1 VSITLENGQR
11 FGSWSDIEMSLG
23 LDSYS
28 ALSLSGPFDY
38 ERKEVREAF
47 QPLMFP
53 KVTVNIGDEL
63 IMTGRVK
70 DVSPTVDAGASSVG
84 VTVYS
89 LPFDLLEVCPPP
101 DLLPLEFS
109 GLDLRQIARRLVTAA
124 VGVDVVFDAQP
135 GAKFAKIRCEPDA
148 VVHGF
153 LVELAQ
159 QRGYVLSDLSNG
171 DLLFRSEAF
180 RGKPVARLEGQPIGK
195 VSATFQ
201 PSSWFQRVTGR
212 ASQKVGKAGSSYSAL
227 NPLYKPLFPAR
238 TFTFAVDDTE
248 AADVPKAV
256 TAAIGRMMAQVVTYT
271 VEDLPT
277 WRDPQDALWR
287 VNTTVTLKAPEAMV
301 YRETELLI
309 RSVRFRQTPEAETA
323 TLELVLPG
331 SFGGFPA
338 LELPWDI

>member
-1 VSITLENGQR
+1 MSITLENGQR
-11 FGSWSDIEMSLG
+11 FGQWSDIELSLG

-28 ALSLSGPFDY
+28 ALSLSGPFDF
-38 ERKEVREAF
+38 ERKEVRTAL

-53 KVTVNIGDEL
+53 QVTVNVGDEL

-70 DVSPTVDAGASSVG
+70 DVQPQVDANSSSVG

-89 LPFDLLEVCPPP
+89 LPFDLTEVCPPP
-101 DLLPLEFS
+101 DVLPLEFN

-124 VGVDVVFDAQP
+124 VGVDVVFDALP
-135 GAKFAKIRCEPDA
+135 GAKFAKIRCEPDT

-159 QRGYVLSDLSNG
+159 QRGYVLSDLPNG

-180 RGKPVARLEGQPIGK
+180 RGKPVAKLEGQPLGK
-195 VSATFQ
+195 VTATFQ
-201 PSSWFQRVTGR
+201 PSSWFQKVTGR
-212 ASQKVGKAGSSYSAL
+212 ASQKAGKAGSRYSGL

-238 TFTFAVDDTE
+238 SVTLTVGDTE
-248 AADVPKAV
+248 SADVPKAV
-256 TAAIGRMMAQVVTYT
+256 TAAIGRMMASVVTYM

-277 WRDPQDALWR
+277 WRDPQGALWKP
-287 VNTTVTLKAPEAMV
+287 NTTITLLAPSAMV
-301 YRETELLI
+301 YRESELLI
-309 RSVRFRQTPEAETA
+309 RSVKFRQTPEAETA

-331 SFGGFPA
+331 SFGGFPS
-338 LELPWDI
+338 LELPWAS

>member
-1 VSITLENGQR
+1 
-11 FGSWSDIEMSLG
+11 
-23 LDSYS
+23 
-28 ALSLSGPFDY
+28 
-38 ERKEVREAF
+38 
-47 QPLMFP
+47 MFP
-53 KVTVNIGDEL
+53 LVTVNVGEEL

-70 DVSPTVDAGASSVG
+70 DVQPQVDASAASVG
-84 VTVYS
+84 VTVYA
-89 LPFDLLEVCPPP
+89 LPFDLTEVCPPP
-101 DLLPLEFS
+101 DLLPLEFN
-109 GLDLRQIARRLVTAA
+109 GLDLRQIARRLVPAS
-124 VGVDVVFDAQP
+124 VGVDAVFDAQP
-135 GAKFAKIRCEPDA
+135 GATFAKIRCEPDA

-159 QRGYVLSDLSNG
+159 QRGYVLSDLPNG

-180 RGKPVARLEGQPIGK
+180 KGKPVARLEGQPLGK
-195 VSATFQ
+195 VTASFQ
-201 PSSWFQRVTGR
+201 PSSWFQRITGR
-212 ASQKVGKAGSSYSAL
+212 ASQKAGKTGSRYSQL

-238 TFTFAVDDTE
+238 TFTFTVADTE

-277 WRDPQDALWR
+277 WRDPQGKLWA
-287 VNTTVTLKAPEAMV
+287 VNTTVTLTAPEAMV

-331 SFGGFPA
+331 SFGGFPT
-338 LELPWDI
+338 LELPWAS